1 MTKNITL
8 AIDED
13 VLDRVRVVAAERK
26 TTVNGLVRAYLEQM
40 AMAEDKKSRF
50 QRRIKALRARTKFEV
65 GPVTWTRDELYER

>member
-13 VLDRVRVVAAERK
+13 VLDRVRVAAAKQK
-26 TTVNGLVRAYLEQM
+26 TTVNGLVRAYLEQI

-50 QRRIKALRARTKFEV
+50 QRRVKALRARTKFEV
-65 GPVTWTRDELYER
+65 GPVTWTRDDLHER

>member
-8 AIDED
+8 AIDKD

-26 TTVNGLVRAYLEQM
+26 TTVNGLVRAYLEQI
-40 AMAEDKKSRF
+40 AMAGDKKSRF

-65 GPVTWTRDELYER
+65 GPVTWTRNELHER

>member
-8 AIDED
+8 AVDKD
-13 VLDRVRVVAAERK
+13 VLDRVRVVAAKRQ
-26 TTVNGLVRAYLEQM
+26 TTVNGLVRAYLEQV

>member
-13 VLDRVRVVAAERK
+13 LLDRVRVVAAERK
-26 TTVNGLVRAYLEQM
+26 TTVNGLVRAYLEQI
-40 AMAEDKKSRF
+40 AMAEDKKSRI

-65 GPVTWTRDELYER
+65 GPVTWTRDELHER